1 MTRLGHLFLA
11 VAVASV
17 AGAANTLHDLAAAQ
31 KARAKAMEENL
42 RSVGQSCGPDRAK
55 GREAG
60 LLYRK
65 AMARTN
71 ELLDAL
77 AQGLGEGRAPDAAL
91 VQEAEAANL
100 QLRAYLDLARCDGT
114 TAAPG
119 EGEAPRAVLPSLV
132 RQALEDAGAGQ
143 AMRQRVT
150 VELAG
155 LRWQPETVPGPAGAR
170 SKGVDPGAQGPA
182 PRYLILKG
190 LFHTAPIRQM
200 AMDARE
206 TVLVTASEDK
216 TLRVWEPRTLACLR
230 VLRPPVGPGDCGKL
244 YAVALSPDG
253 HTVVAS
259 GFTRDPEGGGH
270 RLYVMDVRDGRLI
283 REIPGLPQVV
293 NRLSLSPDGATVVV
307 HLGERMGLRRYRLAD
322 GAEVGRD
329 PLFGGPSYAGAFAAD
344 GRFAAT
350 SEDGFI
356 RVYGPDFHLLA
367 KARTPGKSPFGVA
380 FSPDGTTLALG
391 YADGVRVDLLSAK
404 TLFPAGKVDT
414 AGCAGPLGIVAW
426 SRDGRSLFACGG
438 EDFGPRP
445 NAVYRWTDGG
455 KGPRMQTN
463 LADATLCDLLPLK
476 DGGLLVAAQD
486 PRLCRLN
493 PDLSVAVALATVPG
507 SLAQAREGLRV
518 DASGNAVALG
528 WRFPGRA
535 GCSFSLAALGLQDG
549 AGGLVGPLLESA
561 GMQVGEWKDGEHP
574 SLNGA
579 PLQGLEPHE
588 VVRSLSL
595 ARNAQGFALGTDW
608 CLRLFDARGRLM
620 QTVGLPAA
628 CWGLNHTPDGK
639 TIVAALAD
647 GTLRWYHASDGREL
661 MALTLAPDGQRWVL
675 WNPEGYY
682 SPSVGG
688 EAILGWEVQ
697 REGEAGD
704 FFPLHQF
711 RDPYCQPGLFP
722 ALLARGELDPALGDL
737 GLAKVGGTGHAQQAE
752 LAMPPVLR
760 ILEPREGSV
769 VTPGMTT
776 FRVRVRTSGPA
787 ERVRAWH
794 LYVDGEKRPDPQVL
808 AEEGLEQ
815 YRLEVPLPP
824 HGCRVSL
831 VMEAETRVSEPA
843 QVNLVEP
850 GQALPARPPA
860 LNLLAV
866 GISAYRQ
873 GGLTLAYPA
882 KDARDVVALFQRQ
895 RNGLYS
901 KVNARTLVDGEAT
914 RANILA
920 ALREVRDQSSP
931 WDVTLF
937 FLSGHGVANPGTGSY
952 CFLPVNADPHD
963 EATLVDG
970 RDLREILGRT
980 QGKVVLMLDTCH
992 SGSVLGEGR
1001 MRGLDEAVKLTRFI
1015 NELTSAANG
1024 VMVFSSSTG
1033 RQLSLEAPD
1042 WGNGAFTK
1050 ALREGLAGKADPDQS
1065 GRVTL
1070 GQLDTWLRTRVKELT
1085 QGTQTPVTARPATAL
1100 DFPLVILQP

>member
-1 MTRLGHLFLA
+1 MTRIGPLLLA
-11 VAVASV
+11 LAITSL
-17 AGAANTLHDLAAAQ
+17 AGAADPLKDLAAAQ
-31 KARAKAMEENL
+31 KARTAALEQGL
-42 RSVGQSCGPDRAK
+42 RAVAQSCGADSAK

-60 LLYRK
+60 LLYRQ
-65 AMARTN
+65 ARARTN
-71 ELLDAL
+71 DLLDAL
-77 AQGLGEGRAPDAAL
+77 ARGLGHGAAPDQAL
-91 VQEAEAANL
+91 VQEAEAANTQL
-100 QLRAYLDLARCDGT
+100 QAYLELARCDGT

-119 EGEAPRAVLPSLV
+119 EAEPPRALLPPLV
-132 RQALEDAGAGQ
+132 HQALADQGSGQ
-143 AMRQRVT
+143 AGVAA
-150 VELAG
+150 ELAA
-155 LRWQPETVPGPAGAR
+155 LRWPSDPLQGPAGAR
-170 SKGVDPGAQGPA
+170 SKGLDPGTQGPA
-182 PRYLILKG
+182 PRYLALQG
-190 LFHTAPIRQM
+190 AFHTAPIRQM
-200 AMDARE
+200 AMDAGE

-216 TLRVWEPRTLACLR
+216 TLRVWDPHTLACLR
-230 VLRPPVGPGDCGKL
+230 VLRPPMGPMDCGKL
-244 YAVALSPDG
+244 YAAALSPDG

-293 NRLSLSPDGATVVV
+293 NRLSLSPDGATVVA
-307 HLGERMGLRRYRLAD
+307 HLGERMGLRWYRVAD
-322 GAEVGRD
+322 GAELGRD
-329 PLFGGPSYAGAFAAD
+329 PLFGGPSYAGGFAPD

-367 KARTPGKSPFGVA
+367 KARTPGRSPFGVA

-404 TLFPAGKVDT
+404 TLFPAGRVDA

-426 SRDGRSLFACGG
+426 SRDGRSLYACGG
-438 EDFGPRP
+438 EDFGPRA

-455 KGPRMQTN
+455 KGPRSEQP
-463 LADATLCDLLPLK
+463 LAFATLCDLLPMK

-507 SLAQAREGLRV
+507 GLAQARTGLRV
-518 DASGNAVALG
+518 DAAGQAVALG
-528 WRFPGRA
+528 WRIPARNNGR
-535 GCSFSLAALGLQDG
+535 FSLAALELQDG
-549 AGGLVGPLLESA
+549 ADALVGPLLDSA
-561 GMQVGEWKDGEHP
+561 GLQVRDWRDREHP

-595 ARNAQGFALGTDW
+595 ARDAQGFALGTDW
-608 CLRLFDARGRLM
+608 CLRLFDSRGRLTP
-620 QTVGLPAA
+620 TVGLPAA

-639 TIVAALAD
+639 TLVAALAD
-647 GTLRWYHASDGREL
+647 GTLRWYRARDGREL
-661 MALTLAPDGQRWVL
+661 MALTLSPDGQRWAL

-682 SPSVGG
+682 AASVGG
-688 EAILGWEVQ
+688 EALLGWEVQ
-697 REGEAGD
+697 RPGDAGD
-704 FFPLHQF
+704 FFPLQQF
-711 RDPYCQPGLFP
+711 RNPYCQPGLFP
-722 ALLARGELDPALGDL
+722 ALLARGDLDPALGEL
-737 GLAKVGGTGHAQQAE
+737 GLARLGGTGHAQQTP

-769 VTPGMTT
+769 VTGGKTL
-776 FRVRVRTSGPA
+776 FQVRVRAQEP
-787 ERVRAWH
+787 VKAWH
-794 LYVDGEKRPDPQVL
+794 LYVDGDKLPDPPATL
-808 AEEGLEQ
+808 AEDGPEPV
-815 YRLEVPLPP
+815 YRLELPLPA

-831 VMEAETRVSEPA
+831 VLETESRVSEPA
-843 QVNLVEP
+843 QLNLAEP
-850 GQALPARPPA
+850 GQAPKARPPV

-873 GGLTLAYPA
+873 AGLGLAYPA
-882 KDARDVVALFQRQ
+882 KDARDVAELFQRQ
-895 RNGLYS
+895 GHGLYAQ
-901 KVNARTLVDGEAT
+901 VNARILVDGEAT
-914 RANILA
+914 RARILA
-920 ALREVRDQSSP
+920 ALRSVRDQSSP
-931 WDVTLF
+931 WDVTIL

-952 CFLPVNADPHD
+952 CFLPVDADPHD
-963 EATLVDG
+963 DATLVDG
-970 RDLREILGRT
+970 RELREILGRT

-1050 ALREGLAGKADPDQS
+1050 ALREGLAGKADPDRS

-1070 GQLDTWLRTRVKELT
+1070 GQLDTWLRARVQDLT

-1100 DFPLVILQP
+1100 DFPLVILAP